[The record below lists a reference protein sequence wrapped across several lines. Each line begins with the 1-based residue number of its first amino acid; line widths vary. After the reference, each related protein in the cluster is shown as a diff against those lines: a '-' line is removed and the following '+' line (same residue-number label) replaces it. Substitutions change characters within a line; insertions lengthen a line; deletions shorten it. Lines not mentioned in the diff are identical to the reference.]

1 MKRSKV
7 IMVCK
12 EISRATVIVEHSD
25 DASLEDIKDLA
36 WARFDAECT
45 KQLEQENFT
54 KIRAM

>member
-36 WARFDAECT
+36 WAKFDGNMSSS
-45 KQLEQENFT
+45 LEQENFT